1 LNTPGRR
8 ALYNLLKQQ
17 ASSADAR
24 RVAEPAVPYGAGNDA
39 LLQLALRIDETVKHN
54 RPDGWRGVQ
63 AKENVIKKA
72 LYDILHNFDEVERIF
87 LIIRQQTE
95 Y

>member
-1 LNTPGRR
+1 MHAGWLSLTRTMAPG
-8 ALYNLLKQQ
+8 ATSLLK
-17 ASSADAR
+17 
-24 RVAEPAVPYGAGNDA
+24 
-39 LLQLALRIDETVKHN
+39 LALRIDEAVKHI
-54 RPDGWRGVQ
+54 RPDGWRGIQ

-72 LYDILHNFDEVERIF
+72 LYGILQNFDAVERIF